1 MEVTCVLSSNYWER
15 GCMEQGYLLIIVSS
29 LVIGLCAGFVMHRAD
44 FCVTASFRDI
54 FLFRDFFLMRQML
67 LLVVIS
73 MVLFELGRL
82 SGLIT
87 LYPFPLLGA
96 PSLANVAGGFVFG
109 IGMVLAGGCVS
120 GSLYKLGAGSVV
132 GALALLGMLAGSA
145 SYAEIHPQWSAF
157 AKATVLVK
165 DAITV
170 PQWLDVQPT
179 ALLLTLA
186 AVGGAWLY
194 REFQA
199 GRMTRP
205 GFAAGHLAPWRAAV
219 IIALLGFASYVLVG
233 MPMGITTSYAK
244 LGASIESLIVP
255 QHVGS
260 LAYFSLKPLSY
271 TPPFSDHAIQ
281 GGPGPMLDA
290 IAAIQYP
297 LIFGIIGGAMFS
309 ALRLREWR
317 LHWHVPRRQVM
328 SALAGGVL
336 LGLAA
341 RMAPSCNVWHLWG
354 GIPILALQSVLFFVG
369 LLPGT
374 WIGARLLARFVL
386 R

>member
-1 MEVTCVLSSNYWER
+1 
-15 GCMEQGYLLIIVSS
+15 MEQAYLLIIVSS
-29 LVIGLCAGFVMHRAD
+29 LLIGLSAGFVMHRAD

-87 LYPFPLLGA
+87 LYPFPLLAA
-96 PSLANVAGGFVFG
+96 PSLANIAGGFIFG

-120 GSLYKLGAGSVV
+120 GSLYKLGAGSVI

-145 SYAEIHPQWSAF
+145 GYAEIHPQWSAF
-157 AKATVLVK
+157 AKSTVLIK
-165 DAITV
+165 DVVTV
-170 PQWLDVQPT
+170 PQWLGMQPT
-179 ALLLTLA
+179 VLLLPLA
-186 AVGGAWLY
+186 AVGGIWLF
-194 REFQA
+194 REFRA
-199 GRMTRP
+199 GRMGRP
-205 GFAAGHLAPWRAAV
+205 GYAAGHLAPWRAA
-219 IIALLGFASYVLVG
+219 IILALLGFASYVLVG
-233 MPMGITTSYAK
+233 MPMGITTTYSK
-244 LGASIESLIVP
+244 LGASIEALFAP
-255 QHVGS
+255 EHVKS
-260 LAYFSLKPLSY
+260 LAYFSLQPLNY

-281 GGPGPMLDA
+281 GGPGPKLDA

-309 ALRLREWR
+309 ALRLGEWR
-317 LHWHVPRRQVM
+317 LKWHVPRRQLL
-328 SALAGGVL
+328 SAVTGGVL

-341 RMAPSCNVWHLWG
+341 RMAPSCNIWHLWG
-354 GIPILALQSVLFFVG
+354 GVPILALQSLLFFVG